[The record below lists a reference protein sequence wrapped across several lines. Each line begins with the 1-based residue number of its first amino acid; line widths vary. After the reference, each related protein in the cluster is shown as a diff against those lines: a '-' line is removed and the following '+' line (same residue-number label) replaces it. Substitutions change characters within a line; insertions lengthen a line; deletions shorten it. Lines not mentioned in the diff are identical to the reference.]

1 MSRSARPTFLSDT
14 TMKRPLVLAA
24 LLAAG
29 SFGTANATPIPNVTE
44 NLQLTVTNTGAFTT
58 NANTS
63 ADSTQPST
71 VQYNS
76 SQGQNNNFAVG
87 ANTSFGV
94 SSSASSTPDYSV
106 STSAFLNSADTGTTL
121 RNQIGTSGAAQAAS
135 SWASASGTYAQGYS
149 NELVSTATETFKVA
163 GGWEYKGQ
171 VYEDKAAFEF
181 AYKNSNEYKTAY
193 SEAFNSAYSN
203 FSGQG
208 SNSSSSAVGTIS
220 GSFESSTNGSTSLAS
235 GSSSNGSSSST
246 EAKTLYV
253 ADTTSESGY
262 RVATSDDYRSGANV
276 FAQNANTTAGVT
288 TISYT
293 AATASDVAAS
303 ASASVAAAASQGST
317 NKVVVTGI
325 GSDAVFQS
333 SANTTFEVA
342 VESNLG
348 KVNANAVTSSGT
360 TNGNT
365 TTSDTAMGV
374 TSTAD
379 EASKSALILL
389 QGDGKISSS
398 ATANG
403 SANGSFGTN
412 STASSNSASYTS
424 VFFQA
429 F

>member
-1 MSRSARPTFLSDT
+1 MSARPASLPKL

-29 SFGTANATPIPNVTE
+29 SFGVANAQTLTPNVTE

-63 ADSTQPST
+63 SESTQPST

-106 STSAFLNSADTGTTL
+106 STSAFLNSAGEGTTL
-121 RNQIGTSGAAQAAS
+121 RNQIGTSGASQAAS
-135 SWASASGTYAQGYS
+135 SWASAAGSYAQGYS
-149 NELVSTATETFKVA
+149 SEILTSASNTFKVD
-163 GGWEYKGQ
+163 GGWEYNDTTYTSQ
-171 VYEDKAAFEF
+171 ADFEF
-181 AYKNSNEYKTAY
+181 AYKQGNDYKEAY

-208 SNSSSSAVGTIS
+208 SNSSNNAVGTIS
-220 GSFESSTNGSTSLAS
+220 GSFESSTNGATSLSS
-235 GSSSNGSSSST
+235 GSSSNGSSSASD
-246 EAKTLYV
+246 AKTLYV
-253 ADTTSESGY
+253 ADTTSETGY
-262 RVATSDDYRSGANV
+262 RAATADDYGSGSAIY
-276 FAQNANTTAGVT
+276 AQNQTTTAGVT
-288 TISYT
+288 SISYSAASSADVAKSAT
-293 AATASDVAAS
+293 AAVNATAN
-303 ASASVAAAASQGST
+303 QGST

-333 SANTTFEVA
+333 SAETIFNVA

-348 KVNANAVTSSGT
+348 KVNAASTAGAEAGNGT
-360 TNGNT
+360 AKGVST
-365 TTSDTAMGV
+365 TTETGSQ
-374 TSTAD
+374 
-379 EASKSALILL
+379 SALILL